1 MEVKQASLSRDA
13 LRSNETFTISLIRG
27 NQIYV
32 MTDSLSVDMLPS
44 TDVVHGDALT
54 VPAGQACPL
63 DGDRIL
69 RAGDASMLSYHG
81 VTDTNGLRVSL

>member
-1 MEVKQASLSRDA
+1 MQ
-13 LRSNETFTISLIRG
+13 
-27 NQIYV
+27 
-32 MTDSLSVDMLPS
+32 MTDSLSVDTLMP
-44 TDVVHGDALT
+44 TQVVHGDALI

-81 VTDTNGLRVSL
+81 VTDTYGLRVSL